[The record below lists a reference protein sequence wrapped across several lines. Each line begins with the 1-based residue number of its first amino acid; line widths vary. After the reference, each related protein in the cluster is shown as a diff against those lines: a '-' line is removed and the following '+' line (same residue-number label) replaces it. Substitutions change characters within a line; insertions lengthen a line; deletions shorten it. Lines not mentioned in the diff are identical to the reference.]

1 MRESADRTRHR
12 AGVIGP
18 AARAPAFDAVSPII
32 AHFPREA
39 CATSPYYP
47 TMSSNLNLDDLIA
60 NLEVPGRTL
69 AFCDETNL
77 TEQATADLV
86 ANLRLHV
93 GVVMAAKI
101 YAPAAADLAAFLETH
116 GLPEFHA
123 AEVVNGKKNTPWQAV
138 SYETRLDAF
147 ERMTDTL
154 SVAGSRIPYLYLSEQ
169 QHDEMVTQSG
179 GLIVSDYK
187 QSLKTVFLTSM
198 AEYLDAEPSPIL
210 LIDRDKNTPGPVLHQ
225 MSHPGAL
232 LGGGAISVESHK
244 VIGLQIAD
252 MAAYVVRRYLFK
264 KTALHAGNGS
274 PFDEIATKAVASF
287 HERFDF
293 LLAPEPIVA

>member
-1 MRESADRTRHR
+1 
-12 AGVIGP
+12 
-18 AARAPAFDAVSPII
+18 
-32 AHFPREA
+32 
-39 CATSPYYP
+39 
-47 TMSSNLNLDDLIA
+47 MSSNLDLDDLIA
-60 NLEVPGRTL
+60 NLEMPGRTL

-93 GVVMAAKI
+93 GVVMAAEI

-154 SVAGSRIPYLYLSEQ
+154 SVAGSRIPYLYLSER

-198 AEYLDAEPSPIL
+198 AEYLDAEPTPIL

-225 MSHPGAL
+225 MSHPRAL